1 MTENEE
7 NILAVTYEEKS
18 KLMEFMDWVEEIL
31 DLFYL
36 DIEEA
41 IANIEAIDHEAPYL
55 KDTVLPLLKKEIGK

>member
-1 MTENEE
+1 
-7 NILAVTYEEKS
+7 
-18 KLMEFMDWVEEIL
+18 MEFMDWVEEIL